1 MPRASVNVLWE
12 GGREGGKEG
21 GREEGRE
28 GGRERVCVRELP
40 VHELLVASTLKEAA
54 LM

>member
-12 GGREGGKEG
+12 GGREGWG
-21 GREEGRE
+21 GGGGARG
-28 GGRERVCVRELP
+28 GGVGRERVCERELP